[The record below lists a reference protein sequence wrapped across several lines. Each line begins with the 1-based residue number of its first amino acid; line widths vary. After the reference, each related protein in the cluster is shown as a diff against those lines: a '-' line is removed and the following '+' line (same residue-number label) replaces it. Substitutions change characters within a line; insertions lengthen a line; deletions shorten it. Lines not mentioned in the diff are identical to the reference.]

1 MGPSDLTLTKQYTI
15 HFQHS
20 DYQKLLFT
28 FKVFCCLKAKHF
40 RTNLV
45 RTPPRT
51 KFASSDGG
59 EGKNYFRFTSVVL
72 GCLKRGRTHLP
83 FPPWGGGGGGEY
95 RYFLEWSNIL
105 LETIDIEG
113 IECKFAH

>member
-59 EGKNYFRFTSVVL
+59 EG
-72 GCLKRGRTHLP
+72 
-83 FPPWGGGGGGEY
+83 GGGGGGGGEGEY